1 MQLTSRRA
9 WRAHMPYLLRII
21 LGRFGRLS
29 ALHGS
34 LLGIGVL
41 GVVISVVGFED
52 GSLVALLLGLAGILA
67 SLVGI
72 LAQIVED
79 WRRVSRIYRDT
90 RTRAFDAS
98 YAAPYDGWSRLRFNE
113 FSSVHS
119 EEVDARL
126 RSDSDIPLQMEP
138 GFWDV
143 PAECEEVRRLI
154 RVLLD
159 FDDDKI
165 RLSDDLLPD
174 TDRVRVQKTQY
185 SAHVVTNL
193 LGEVMLRE
201 QRRRRELVSS
211 EAVLLRNGTIPRLRY
226 SNCSNH
232 LGVDV
237 VAVTSSGR
245 VVLTLQG
252 DKNDTNQGML
262 AASGSGSMD
271 WKDLRR
277 CPDLLRLVKSTML
290 REMSEELGL
299 RSRDAVGFGD
309 VRVLRYV
316 RVTNWGGKPQ
326 FCGVARLGEVNEEV
340 RGIERRYH
348 RDHFSIDF
356 DPEAGPLDFART
368 VRGYVQEHAKRVSF
382 PLYETLDVLCT
393 WLERDADAWPWL
405 MRR

>member
-1 MQLTSRRA
+1 
-9 WRAHMPYLLRII
+9 MPYLLRII

-29 ALHGS
+29 ALHGG
-34 LLGIGVL
+34 LLGVGVL
-41 GVVISVVGFED
+41 GVVISFVGFEG
-52 GSLVALLLGLAGILA
+52 GSLVPLLLGLAGVLA
-67 SLVGI
+67 SLAGI
-72 LAQIVED
+72 FAQIVED
-79 WRRVSRIYRDT
+79 WTRVSRIYRDT
-90 RTRAFDAS
+90 RTNPLNAS
-98 YAAPYDGWSRLRFNE
+98 YAAPYDGWSRLGFNG

-119 EEVDARL
+119 EDLDDRL
-126 RSDSDIPLQMEP
+126 RSDLDISLHVEP
-138 GFWDV
+138 GLWDV
-143 PAECEEVRRLI
+143 PTECEEARRLV

-165 RLSDDLLPD
+165 RLCDDLLPD

-201 QRRRRELVSS
+201 RQRRRELVSS

-226 SNCSNH
+226 SSCSNH

-237 VAVTSSGR
+237 VGVTSGGR

-252 DKNDTNQGML
+252 DKNDTGQGML

-271 WKDLRR
+271 WKDLQR
-277 CPDLLRLVKSTML
+277 CPDLLRLAKSTML

-299 RSRDAVGFGD
+299 RGRGRLGLSDI
-309 VRVLRYV
+309 RVLRYV

-348 RDHFSIDF
+348 RDHFSIEF
-356 DPEAGPLDFART
+356 DPEGGAGEFVMT
-368 VRGYVQEHAKRVSF
+368 VRGYVEENAKRISF
-382 PLYETLDVLCT
+382 PLFETLDVLCT

-405 MRR
+405 MSTRPVP

>member
-1 MQLTSRRA
+1 MQLTDRRA
-9 WRAHMPYLLRII
+9 LRAHTPYLLRII

-34 LLGIGVL
+34 LLGLGVL
-41 GVVISVVGFED
+41 GVVISLVAFDG
-52 GSLVALLLGLAGILA
+52 GSLVALLLGLFSILA
-67 SLVGI
+67 SLIGI
-72 LAQIVED
+72 IAQIVED
-79 WRRVSRIYRDT
+79 WARVSRIYRDT
-90 RTRAFDAS
+90 RASPFDAS
-98 YAAPYDGWSRLRFNE
+98 YAAPYDGWSRLHFNE

-119 EEVDARL
+119 EELDTRL
-126 RSDSDIPLQMEP
+126 RSDPDIPLQIEP
-138 GFWDV
+138 GLWGV
-143 PAECEEVRRLI
+143 PSECEEVRRLV

-165 RLSDDLLPD
+165 RICDDLLPD

-185 SAHVVTNL
+185 SAHAVTNL
-193 LGEVMLRE
+193 LGEVVLRE
-201 QRRRRELVSS
+201 RQRRRELVSS

-237 VAVTSSGR
+237 VAVTSGGR

-252 DKNDTNQGML
+252 EKNDTSQGML

-271 WKDLRR
+271 WKDLLH
-277 CPDLLRLVKSTML
+277 CPDLVRLAKNTML

-299 RSRDAVGFGD
+299 RSRVTVGPDD

-316 RVTNWGGKPQ
+316 RVTTWGGKPQ
-326 FCGVARLGEVNEEV
+326 FCGVARLSEVNEEV

-356 DPEAGPLDFART
+356 DPEGAAREFVTT
-368 VRGYVQEHAKRVSF
+368 VRGYVEEHAKRISF
-382 PLYETLDVLCT
+382 PLYETLDVLCL

-405 MRR
+405 MSR

>member
-1 MQLTSRRA
+1 MQLTDRRA
-9 WRAHMPYLLRII
+9 LRAHMPYLLRII
-21 LGRFGRLS
+21 AGRFGRLS

-41 GVVISVVGFED
+41 GVVISLVAFED
-52 GSLVALLLGLAGILA
+52 DSLVPLLLGLFGILA

-72 LAQIVED
+72 IAQIVED
-79 WRRVSRIYRDT
+79 WARVSRIYRDT
-90 RTRAFDAS
+90 RTSPFDAS

-119 EEVDARL
+119 EELDARL
-126 RSDSDIPLQMEP
+126 RGDPEIPLQIEP
-138 GFWDV
+138 GLWDV
-143 PAECEEVRRLI
+143 PSECEEVRRLV

-165 RLSDDLLPD
+165 RICDDLLPD

-185 SAHVVTNL
+185 SAHAVTNL
-193 LGEVMLRE
+193 LGEVVLRE
-201 QRRRRELVSS
+201 RRRRRELVSS

-226 SNCSNH
+226 SSCSNH

-237 VAVTSSGR
+237 VAVTTDGR

-252 DKNDTNQGML
+252 EKNDTSQGML

-271 WKDLRR
+271 WKDLLH
-277 CPDLLRLVKSTML
+277 CPDLVRLAKNTML

-299 RSRDAVGFGD
+299 RGRATVGPAD
-309 VRVLRYV
+309 IRVLRYV

-326 FCGVARLGEVNEEV
+326 FCGVARLSEVNEEV

-348 RDHFSIDF
+348 RDHFSIEF
-356 DPEAGPLDFART
+356 DPESGAREFALT
-368 VRGYVQEHAKRVSF
+368 VRDYVEENAKRISF
-382 PLYETLDVLCT
+382 PLYETLDVLCA
-393 WLERDADAWPWL
+393 WLERDPDAWPWL

>member
-1 MQLTSRRA
+1 MQLTSSRA
-9 WRAHMPYLLRII
+9 LRAHMPYLLRII

-41 GVVISVVGFED
+41 GVLISVVGFED
-52 GSLVALLLGLAGILA
+52 GSLVPLLLGLGGILA
-67 SLVGI
+67 SLIGI
-72 LAQIVED
+72 LTQIVED
-79 WRRVSRIYRDT
+79 WQRVSRIYRDS
-90 RTRAFDAS
+90 RISPFDAA
-98 YAAPYDGWSRLRFNE
+98 YAAPYDGWSRLHFNE

-119 EEVDARL
+119 EDVDARL
-126 RSDSDIPLQMEP
+126 RSDPDIPLQIEP
-138 GFWDV
+138 GLWDV
-143 PAECEEVRRLI
+143 PAECEGVRRLV

-165 RLSDDLLPD
+165 RLADDLLPD

-226 SNCSNH
+226 SSCSNH

-237 VAVTSSGR
+237 VAVTTSGR

-299 RSRDAVGFGD
+299 RSRDAIGLGD

-356 DPEAGPLDFART
+356 DPEGTAGDFATT
-368 VRGYVQEHAKRVSF
+368 VRGYVEDHAKRISF

-393 WLERDADAWPWL
+393 WLERDADAWSWL
-405 MRR
+405 MTR